1 MTDGWII
8 DDFTMIQKEA
18 EKARKEEG
26 QNDEMRPQQQ
36 ADLDRQG

>member
-18 EKARKEEG
+18 EKAKKEEAEKARKEEG
-26 QNDEMRPQQQ
+26 TQNEM
-36 ADLDRQG
+36 

>member
-18 EKARKEEG
+18 EKAKKEEG
-26 QNDEMRPQQQ
+26 KKNEM
-36 ADLDRQG
+36 